1 MSKQK
6 EENLPQGWA
15 KTTLDEICSKIVDG
29 SHNPPK
35 KKPDGIPMLSARNIE
50 NGRIEFSNFR
60 YISLEDFEIENA
72 RIQINPDDVL
82 LTTVGSIG
90 RTAIVP
96 ERTQPFALQRSVAV
110 LKPIEILSKFCMYQF
125 QSSSFQNT
133 LVDASKGTAQQG
145 IYLKGLSELPFVVA
159 PLAEQHRII
168 EELETQFS
176 KLDEAVKL
184 LKRMQ
189 FNLRKLRTS
198 TLKWAFQGKLVPTE
212 AELARNNSSKCEVA
226 DELFN
231 RILQE
236 RRAKWESELIAG
248 MQEKNRLQKDDKWK
262 AKYVEPADANT
273 KDLSELPE
281 GWVWAT
287 LEQISWDAGY
297 GSSEKTDYELSG
309 LPILRIPNISKGQI
323 DTSDLKR
330 ASPSLK
336 VKSENALKAGDFLI
350 IRTNGSKDLLG
361 RGALVQKD
369 FDEPHFYASYLIR
382 YRLLGEQSLHKWI
395 ALIWNSDV
403 VRHWIESKT
412 ATTAGQ
418 YNINLQ
424 ILNSLRIPLPP
435 VNEYKRITSEVERR
449 FSVIDGLEK
458 VVETNLQR
466 AEKLRQKIL
475 QDAFQGKLVK
485 QNPKDEPAEKLLE
498 RIKSQ
503 REANRLAGKP
513 TLRRN
518 KPNPKGNKL
527 KVSNQGLLFSE
538 LNSIQTM
545 DEQDTKP
552 PRNIKLLKLV
562 IEGEYKSLLDF
573 EQKFRADDEFHNDIS
588 PICLVG
594 LNGSGK
600 SNLIEALSEI
610 FCYLEL
616 VNLPFK
622 GKGSFQQHKQR
633 DLQFEIEYELTEKSA
648 KNKRVIKIT
657 KEKSRPPIFF
667 EIANEKE
674 LQIEHP
680 NTQLAALPKWIIG
693 YSSGLNETI
702 SIPYSQIQYYYSQ
715 DVGVRALQEDT
726 GAYTDIRTLFMD
738 YDSNAAILISN
749 YLLGSRNNLN
759 LFREKLR
766 IDDVTSF
773 NIVFQLDRGSR
784 RKIELTSELKKYKE
798 SLSNCAFDIE
808 TDKKGRYLS
817 ETYKF
822 RIDEKTRKSFLFH
835 FKTAKTLFIA
845 LYKFSLLNSLALTGE
860 ERRFYLR
867 DDVREG
873 SLEKPP
879 AVTKDDK
886 VFNIDSLR
894 LKITNP
900 EKDIDYAGISDGEH
914 QLIQVFGSIQLFD
927 EPGTLFL
934 LDEPESHFNPRWRR
948 EFIEF
953 LDEIKSTKQ
962 QEFVISTHSPF
973 VVSGCRRENVF
984 HFDRENDR
992 VYCRPVDFETYG
1004 SSFEYLLTKLFKM
1017 ESLISKQAFEEM
1029 REVIK
1034 SKDLDK
1040 LQAAVTVFGESFEKR
1055 FLYEEIARLKNQ
1067 K

>member
-6 EENLPQGWA
+6 EENLPQGWCLTTIGEIAETVSGGTPSRTKPNYFGGSIPWVKSGELKDGFVTQTEETITELGLESSSA
-15 KTTLDEICSKIVDG
+15 KIFPKGTLCIALYGATAGTVAILKIDAATNQAVCG
-29 SHNPPK
+29 IFL
-35 KKPDGIPMLSARNIE
+35 PDSIE
-50 NGRIEFSNFR
+50 NKFLFYYFIW
-60 YISLEDFEIENA
+60 
-72 RIQINPDDVL
+72 
-82 LTTVGSIG
+82 
-90 RTAIVP
+90 
-96 ERTQPFALQRSVAV
+96 QRSHI
-110 LKPIEILSKFCMYQF
+110 LKLGKGGAQPNINQEIVNKISIPLPP
-125 QSSSFQNT
+125 SS
-133 LVDASKGTAQQG
+133 
-145 IYLKGLSELPFVVA
+145 
-159 PLAEQHRII
+159 EQVRIV

-176 KLDEAVKL
+176 KLDEVVKS

-189 FNLRKLRTS
+189 ANLRKLRAS
-198 TLKWAFQGKLVPTE
+198 TLKWACEGKLVPTE
-212 AELARNNSSKCEVA
+212 ARLAREERGKYEPA
-226 DELFN
+226 DELLN
-231 RILQE
+231 HILLD
-236 RRAKWESELIAG
+236 RRAKWESEQIARMRG
-248 MQEKNRLQKDDKWK
+248 KEELPKDDTWK
-262 AKYVEPADANT
+262 AKYVDPAVAKTEN
-273 KDLSELPE
+273 LSELPE
-281 GWVWAT
+281 GWEWVT
-287 LEQISWDAGY
+287 LEQISWDASY
-297 GSSEKTDYELSG
+297 GTSEKTDYELSG
-309 LPILRIPNISKGQI
+309 LPILRIPNISNGQI
-323 DTSDLKR
+323 DISDLKR

-336 VKSENALKAGDFLI
+336 VNPENTLKPGDFLI

-361 RGALVQKD
+361 RGALIQIE
-369 FDEPHFYASYLIR
+369 FEEPYFYASYIIR
-382 YRLLGEQSLHKWI
+382 FRLLGEQSLHKWV
-395 ALIWNSDV
+395 ALIWNSEI
-403 VRHWIESKT
+403 VRYWIESKT
-412 ATTAGQ
+412 ATTSGQ

-466 AEKLRQKIL
+466 AANMRQKIL
-475 QDAFQGKLVK
+475 QDAFQGKLVE

-498 RIKSQ
+498 RIKQERDAKSGTNKM
-503 REANRLAGKP
+503 AS
-513 TLRRN
+513 RRN
-518 KPNPKGNKL
+518 RTKPKSSKSNATTKG
-527 KVSNQGLLFSE
+527 SLLSD
-538 LNSIQTM
+538 LNSTQIM
-545 DEQDTKP
+545 DEKNIKP
-552 PRNIKLLKLV
+552 PRNIKLLRL
-562 IEGEYKSLLDF
+562 ILEGEYKSLLDF
-573 EQKFRADDEFHNDIS
+573 EQKFRAEDEFRDDIS

-616 VNLPFK
+616 INLPFK
-622 GKGSFQQHKQR
+622 GKGSFQQQKQR

-648 KNKRVIKIT
+648 KNKRIIKIT
-657 KEKSRPPIFF
+657 KERSRPPVFS
-667 EIANEKE
+667 EIVSDKE
-674 LQIEHP
+674 QQIEAAAA
-680 NTQLAALPKWIIG
+680 QLAALPKWIIG

-715 DVGVRALQEDT
+715 DVGVRALQEDS
-726 GAYTDIRTLFMD
+726 GAYADIRTLFMD

-749 YLLGSRNNLN
+749 YLLGSRSNLN

-766 IDDVTSF
+766 IEDITSF
-773 NIVFQLDRGSR
+773 DIVFQLDRGSR
-784 RKIELTSELKKYKE
+784 RKIELTNELQKYKE
-798 SLSNCAFDIE
+798 SLSSCAYDIE
-808 TDKKGRYLS
+808 TDKKGKYLR

-822 RIDEKTRKSFLFH
+822 RIDEPTRKSFLQH

-845 LYKFSLLNSLALTGE
+845 LYKFSLLNSLALTGD

-867 DDVREG
+867 DDLREG

-894 LKITNP
+894 LKITDP

-927 EPGTLFL
+927 EAGTLFL

-948 EFIEF
+948 EFVEF
-953 LDEIKSTKQ
+953 LDEIKSTRQ

-973 VVSGCRRENVF
+973 VVSGCRKENVF
-984 HFDRENDR
+984 HFERENDR

-1040 LQAAVTVFGESFEKR
+1040 LQEAVTNFGESFEKR

-1067 K
+1067 KK

>member
-1 MSKQK
+1 M
-6 EENLPQGWA
+6 PQGWV
-15 KTTLDEICSKIVDG
+15 KTSLGSILPLAYGKALVKEGRDSTGNVPVYGSSGQVGWHSKALTQKPTLII
-29 SHNPPK
+29 
-35 KKPDGIPMLSARNIE
+35 
-50 NGRIEFSNFR
+50 GRKG
-60 YISLEDFEIENA
+60 
-72 RIQINPDDVL
+72 
-82 LTTVGSIG
+82 TVGSVYFSLIPCWAIDTTYYFELDNENINILYFYYLLTSIDL
-90 RTAIVP
+90 RHSDNSSIVP
-96 ERTQPFALQRSVAV
+96 GLNRNHYNAISIPIAPFS
-110 LKPIEILSKFCMYQF
+110 
-125 QSSSFQNT
+125 
-133 LVDASKGTAQQG
+133 
-145 IYLKGLSELPFVVA
+145 
-159 PLAEQHRII
+159 EQHRIVD
-168 EELETQFS
+168 ELETQFS

-189 FNLRKLRTS
+189 INLRRLRTS
-198 TLKWAFQGKLVPTE
+198 TLKWAFQGKLVTTE
-212 AELARNNSSKCEVA
+212 AELARKDSSNYEPA

-236 RRAKWESELIAG
+236 RRAKWESEQTTG
-248 MQEKNRLQKDDKWK
+248 MQEKDQLQKDDKWK
-262 AKYVEPADANT
+262 AKYVEPAVAKT
-273 KDLSELPE
+273 KDLSDLPE

-287 LEQISWDAGY
+287 LEQISWNAGY
-297 GSSEKTDYELSG
+297 GSSEKTNYELSG

-330 ASPSLK
+330 ASPSLR
-336 VKSENALKAGDFLI
+336 VKSENTLKTGDFLI

-361 RGALVQKD
+361 RGALIQTD

-498 RIKSQ
+498 RIKNQ
-503 REANRLAGKP
+503 REANRLVGKP
-513 TLRRN
+513 TSRRN
-518 KPNPKGNKL
+518 KTNPKS

-538 LNSIQTM
+538 PNSTQTM

-573 EQKFRADDEFHNDIS
+573 QQKFRAEDEFHNDIS

-616 VNLPFK
+616 INLPFK
-622 GKGSFQQHKQR
+622 GKGSFQQNKQR
-633 DLQFEIEYELTEKSA
+633 DLQFEIEYELTEKGA

-667 EIANEKE
+667 EIVNEKE
-674 LQIEHP
+674 QQIEDP
-680 NTQLAALPKWIIG
+680 NAQLAALPKWIIG

-749 YLLGSRNNLN
+749 YLLGSRSNLN

-766 IDDVTSF
+766 IGDVTSF
-773 NIVFQLDRGSR
+773 NVVFQLDRGSR
-784 RKIELTSELKKYKE
+784 RKIELTNELKKYKE

-808 TDKKGRYLS
+808 TDKKGKYLS

-822 RIDEKTRKSFLFH
+822 RIDEKTRKSFLVH

-894 LKITNP
+894 LKITDP

-984 HFDRENDR
+984 HFERENDR

-1040 LQAAVTVFGESFEKR
+1040 LQKAVTVFGESFEKR